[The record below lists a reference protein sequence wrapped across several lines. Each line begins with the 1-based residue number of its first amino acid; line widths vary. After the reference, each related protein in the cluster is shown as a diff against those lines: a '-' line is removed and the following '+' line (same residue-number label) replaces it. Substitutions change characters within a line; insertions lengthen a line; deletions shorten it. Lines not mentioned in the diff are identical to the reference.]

1 MSRVLHQMIQVS
13 VADGTKMDIYEA
25 YPQDRE
31 GKHLPGVMLFQ
42 EAFGVNDHIREV
54 ARRIAA
60 EGYVVMAPELY
71 HRTGPGFVCSY
82 TEFGAASKHL
92 QALTLQGLEQD
103 IQATAQALRAHPA
116 ADPNALVSIGFCLG
130 GRVSFLAATI
140 LPLRASACFY
150 GGGIAE
156 QLLDRVPNIQTPLLL
171 CWGGQDKHIT
181 ADKIQAITAALD
193 AQQKDYVNVVF
204 SKADHGFFCDARA
217 SYHPVSAAA
226 AWELVKIFFRQ
237 HLNK

>member
-1 MSRVLHQMIQVS
+1 MSRILHRMISVS
-13 VADGTKMDIYEA
+13 VADGTRMDVYEA
-25 YPQDRE
+25 YPENSTEKQ
-31 GKHLPGVMLFQ
+31 LPGVMLFQ
-42 EAFGVNDHIREV
+42 EAFGVNDHIRDV

-82 TEFGAASKHL
+82 TDFSAAREHI
-92 QALTLQGLEQD
+92 QALTLEGLEAD
-103 IQATAQALRAHPA
+103 IRATAAALSAHPA
-116 ADPNALVSIGFCLG
+116 CKPDQLASIGFCLG
-130 GRVSFLAATI
+130 GRVSFLAASV
-140 LPLRASACFY
+140 LPLRAAACFY

-156 QLLDRVPNIQTPLLL
+156 QLLSRAAQVQAPLLM

-193 AQQKDYVNVVF
+193 QHQKDYVNVVF

-217 SYHPVSAAA
+217 SYHPVSAAE
-226 AWELVKIFFRQ
+226 AWELVKAFFRQ
-237 HLNK
+237 HLA